1 MHATT
6 ANQIRATRGPG
17 FAVAVALVVS
27 ILVLLTATTLGA
39 QEGEPSPETPAE
51 TPSTTEEVGSE
62 ANEDGS
68 VSAFVVRTEEHS
80 TPGRRLGSPA
90 IGGPVYACYFAEQ
103 FTDASGATRF
113 GDEFIPDTAG
123 PDLVPG
129 NFYARQCLDDFG
141 NVADFG
147 IIEYQPLGQGGIVT
161 ELTVVSERAVELELS
176 AQPPELS
183 PEAQQITG
191 IETWFN
197 SPQDPF
203 LEEELAL
210 GPITVGLRARLV
222 AVQIDPGDGTE
233 PFPCDPTAFLDWSA
247 GVTDTGCSHTYIDE
261 PESGSYTGRVTYTWE
276 YDWRPHI
283 LTGLPPTEADWIP
296 NFAQGIAAV
305 DFDVEVIDLEAVITQ

>member
-1 MHATT
+1 MRGNASNQTQALIGFCFALLLALAALAAL
-6 ANQIRATRGPG
+6 ANP
-17 FAVAVALVVS
+17 V
-27 ILVLLTATTLGA
+27 GA
-39 QEGEPSPETPAE
+39 QDSDTAPEPPPADPA
-51 TPSTTEEVGSE
+51 TSEEAGSD
-62 ANEDGS
+62 ANDDGS
-68 VSAFVVRTEEHS
+68 VSAFVVFTEEHS

-90 IGGPVYACYFAEQ
+90 TGGPVYACYFAEQ
-103 FTDASGATRF
+103 FIDASGATRF
-113 GDEFIPDTAG
+113 GDDFIPDTAG

-129 NFYARQCLDDFG
+129 NFYARQCLDDLG

-147 IIEYQPLGQGGIVT
+147 IIEYQPLGEGGIVT
-161 ELTVVSERAVELELS
+161 ELTVVLERAVALELS
-176 AQPPELS
+176 AEPPDLS

-222 AVQIDPGDGTE
+222 AVEIDPGDGSA
-233 PFPCDPTAFLDWSA
+233 PFSCDPTNFIDWST
-247 GVTDTGCSHTYIDE
+247 GVADTECSHTYIDE
-261 PESGSYTGRVTYTWE
+261 PDSDAYRGRITYSWE

-283 LTGLPPTEADWIP
+283 ITGLPPTEADWVP

-305 DFDVEVIDLEAVITQ
+305 EFDVEVIDLEAVITQ

>member
-1 MHATT
+1 MR
-6 ANQIRATRGPG
+6 ANTSNQSYDVTRFGS
-17 FAVAVALVVS
+17 AILVALLALWTFAS
-27 ILVLLTATTLGA
+27 PLGA
-39 QEGEPSPETPAE
+39 QEGEPAPEADAGST
-51 TPSTTEEVGSE
+51 TTEEEAGSE

-90 IGGPVYACYFAEQ
+90 TGGPVYACYFAEQ

-113 GDEFIPDTAG
+113 GDAFIPDTAG

-147 IIEYQPLGQGGIVT
+147 IIEYQPLAAGGIVT
-161 ELTVVSERAVELELS
+161 ELTVVLERAVELELS
-176 AQPPELS
+176 AQPPDLS

-203 LEEELAL
+203 LEEELTL

-222 AVQIDPGDGTE
+222 DVLIDPGDGST
-233 PFPCDPTAFLDWSA
+233 PFQCDPTSFLDWTA
-247 GVTDTGCSHTYIDE
+247 GVADTGCGHTYIDE
-261 PESGSYTGRVTYTWE
+261 PESGTYTGRITYSWE

-296 NFAQGIAAV
+296 NFAQGIQAV